1 MAPSNKYLLEYQMKK
16 FLIAL
21 ALISTSAMAEDSNKC
36 VAFKTAQPSTPLQQA
51 VYFERIRQD
60 IRNMNPRLNTSEL
73 THKDLEY
80 IGSKMYC
87 DPKFDKRFLKQMIGQ
102 VK

>member
-16 FLIAL
+16 ILITL
-21 ALISTSAMAEDSNKC
+21 ALISTSAIAEDSNKC
-36 VAFKTAQPSTPLQQA
+36 VAFKSAQPSTPLQQA

-60 IRNMNPRLNTSEL
+60 IRNTNPRISTSEL
-73 THKDLEY
+73 TRKDLEY

-87 DPKFDKRFLKQMIGQ
+87 DPKFDKHFLKQMIGQ

>member
-1 MAPSNKYLLEYQMKK
+1 MKK
-16 FLIAL
+16 ILIAFVL
-21 ALISTSAMAEDSNKC
+21 FSSSAFAEDSNKC
-36 VAFKTAQPSTPLQQA
+36 IAFKSAQPSTPLQQA

-60 IRNMNPRLNTSEL
+60 IRNTNPRISTSEL
-73 THKDLEY
+73 TRKDLEY

>member
-21 ALISTSAMAEDSNKC
+21 ALISTSAMTEDSNKC
-36 VAFKTAQPSTPLQQA
+36 VAFKSAQPSTPLQQA

-80 IGSKMYC
+80 IA
-87 DPKFDKRFLKQMIGQ
+87 
-102 VK
+102 

>member
-36 VAFKTAQPSTPLQQA
+36 VAFKSAQPSTPLQQA

-60 IRNMNPRLNTSEL
+60 IRKLNPRVNPNNL
-73 THKDLEY
+73 TKGDLRF
-80 IGSKMYC
+80 IGTKMYC

>member
-1 MAPSNKYLLEYQMKK
+1 MKK
-16 FLIAL
+16 ILIAL
-21 ALISTSAMAEDSNKC
+21 VLISSSAFAEDSNKC
-36 VAFKTAQPSTPLQQA
+36 VAFKSAQPSTPLQQA

-60 IRNMNPRLNTSEL
+60 IRNMNPRINTSEL

-87 DPKFDKRFLKQMIGQ
+87 DPKFDKHFLKQMIGQ

>member
-1 MAPSNKYLLEYQMKK
+1 MKK
-16 FLIAL
+16 ILIAL
-21 ALISTSAMAEDSNKC
+21 VLISSSAFAEDSNKC
-36 VAFKTAQPSTPLQQA
+36 IAFKSAQPSTPLQQA

-60 IRNMNPRLNTSEL
+60 IRNTNPRISTSEL
-73 THKDLEY
+73 TRKDLEY

-87 DPKFDKRFLKQMIGQ
+87 DPNFDKRFLKQMVGQ